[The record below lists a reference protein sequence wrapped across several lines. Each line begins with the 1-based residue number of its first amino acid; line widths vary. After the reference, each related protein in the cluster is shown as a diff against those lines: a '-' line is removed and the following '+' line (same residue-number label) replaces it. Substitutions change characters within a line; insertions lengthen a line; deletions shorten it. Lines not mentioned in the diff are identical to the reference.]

1 MAIKYEISAKTGTY
15 QKDGV
20 EKARYCKMGVVME
33 TKNGG
38 LMMKVEQI
46 PVNWDGFAY
55 LNTPYEKKDGDTQG
69 GNNSA
74 PSDSGVQSDDIPF

>member
-15 QKDGV
+15 TNKEGQ

-46 PVNWDGFAY
+46 PTNWDGFAY
-55 LNTPYEKKDGDTQG
+55 LNSPYEKKEEGQQ
-69 GNNSA
+69 
-74 PSDSGVQSDDIPF
+74 QSQQQSNVEPGDIPF